1 MPIGGM
7 STNCLN
13 RLTPIEDM
21 TSLESSRSQTLSWR
35 ALVERKVGGHHV
47 RVGRL

>member
-1 MPIGGM
+1 MPMAGM

-21 TSLESSRSQTLSWR
+21 TSLESSVSRSS
-35 ALVERKVGGHHV
+35 
-47 RVGRL
+47 